1 MPWRE
6 VVAYGFAIGVC
17 QFGLLFLG
25 LKLGMPAGLSSLVI
39 QMQVFFTIGL
49 AVAFAG
55 DHFHRHNLVG
65 AVIAAVGMIVLAAY
79 KLASGLTGTMIG
91 FALVIGAAIAW
102 AAGNIIAKRGAGA
115 HGADMFALTVWSSL
129 VPPLPLAALGFAF
142 EGGPDIFRAV
152 AAMSPLAWGC
162 VLVMSYGATLFGF
175 GSWNALLHRY
185 PTALISPFALLI
197 PVSGLASG
205 ALFLGESLAPVQLAG
220 VALVFAGPRLQRL
233 RAAAA
238 RAYGARMGSTAM
250 SARRSTR
257 VRLPASITA
266 EVLPCVVYRPTMTGC
281 VQGQARLSPIKD
293 FRMTTILCR
302 SLFLLA
308 ACVRIDRR
316 RTGRIPRQD
325 DHVCRPVRGRQRD
338 RPTRPRARS
347 GGHPNREAIG
357 RRRRQA
363 RRIGLHRR

>member
-1 MPWRE
+1 MKTHLSPRDLGLTLIVVAIWGYTFVPIKVALGEVPPFTLAALRFFVAAVPMVFFVRRPSMPWRE

-49 AVAFAG
+49 AVAFSG
-55 DHFHRHNLVG
+55 DRFHRHNLVG
-65 AVIAAVGMIVLAAY
+65 AGIAATGMIVLAAY
-79 KLASGLTGTMIG
+79 KIASGLTGTVIG

-102 AAGNIIAKRGAGA
+102 AAGNIIAKRGAGT

-152 AAMSPLAWGC
+152 ASMSPLAWGC

-205 ALFLGESLAPVQLAG
+205 ALFLGESLAPVQFAG
-220 VALVFAGPRLQRL
+220 VALVFAGLVYNVYGLRL
-233 RAAAA
+233 RALFA
-238 RAYGARMGSTAM
+238 RARKS
-250 SARRSTR
+250 
-257 VRLPASITA
+257 
-266 EVLPCVVYRPTMTGC
+266 
-281 VQGQARLSPIKD
+281 
-293 FRMTTILCR
+293 
-302 SLFLLA
+302 
-308 ACVRIDRR
+308 
-316 RTGRIPRQD
+316 
-325 DHVCRPVRGRQRD
+325 
-338 RPTRPRARS
+338 
-347 GGHPNREAIG
+347 
-357 RRRRQA
+357 
-363 RRIGLHRR
+363 